1 MIKYLIAE
9 KISPHRSIDSSGN
22 LICTDAICS
31 RTGTQM
37 YAKDEIYENYTGQDK
52 DEQIAVIRTADEV
65 FDDRAM
71 ASFEN
76 VPIVI
81 DHPDEDVNTEN
92 RNDSQVGFMRDTHRG
107 KDGDEDVMLATLVI
121 TDQDTIEKVQ
131 DGTYKYLSCGYD
143 CIFSEEDGKIYQRR
157 LRGNHIAICGKPRA
171 GITRIQDSIKQ
182 TTKSIALDF
191 DDDALPIAAKTY
203 LDKFKV
209 ASKVKDSSLIIFAP
223 TDEKLQQIVKLA
235 DCKFKFKQRNLLS
248 ATDSAY
254 GQPIERN
261 TVTIRRGYHNLS
273 PAADKFKDVYVIA
286 MKESSAINIK
296 MLINCLEAM
305 YIDAYNDSKEAYQKD
320 IATVA
325 VDKYSKALQLANDF
339 KIKRKAQ
346 LNNEQLKLIGDYID
360 SIEKL
365 CEEINGNS
373 IPSTFKQ
380 DLLAMIDKYNDS
392 NTNASEESLSFNKNG
407 KPEEAEQAEE
417 SEVEEVEEPKE
428 AEETEEAENAE
439 EAEKDEDAE
448 SKDAI
453 DSIEPVTNYTV
464 IANSPEEAARLVKIA
479 RKYVKKQR

>member
-31 RTGTQM
+31 RTGEQI
-37 YAKDEIYENYTGQDK
+37 YAKNEIYENYDK
-52 DEQIAVIRTADEV
+52 PDANDEVSVFRPKEEV
-65 FDDRAM
+65 FDERAM

-76 VPIVI
+76 VPVVI

-92 RNDSQVGFMRDTHRG
+92 RNNYQVGYMRDVHQG

-121 TDQDTIEKVQ
+121 TDQDTIDKVQ

-143 CIFSEEDGKIYQRR
+143 CIFCEEDGKIVQRK

-171 GITRIQDSIKQ
+171 GITRIQDSIKPKM
-182 TTKSIALDF
+182 KSYALDF
-191 DDDALPIAAKTY
+191 EDAQTAKKAKDY

-209 ASKVKDSSLIIFAP
+209 QSIINDNVVNVFAENDDMLKKIINLVKQ
-223 TDEKLQQIVKLA
+223 KY
-235 DCKFKFKQRNLLS
+235 DCKEHKALAN
-248 ATDSAY
+248 DSAY

-286 MKESSAINIK
+286 MKESSMINIK

-320 IATVA
+320 IAAIA
-325 VDKYSKALQLANDF
+325 VEKYSKALQLATDF
-339 KIKRKAQ
+339 KIKRKSQ
-346 LNNEQLKLIGDYID
+346 LNDEQYKQ
-360 SIEKL
+360 IEKYISDIESL
-365 CEEINGNS
+365 CEEINGNA

-380 DLLAMIDKYNDS
+380 DLLAMIDKYGDS
-392 NTNASEESLSFNKNG
+392 SAQEGESSLSFNKED
-407 KPEEAEQAEE
+407 KPT
-417 SEVEEVEEPKE
+417 
-428 AEETEEAENAE
+428 ETEEDVDGE
-439 EAEKDEDAE
+439 DEDAKAPSDKE
-448 SKDAI
+448 QEDDEQDKQEQEETT
-453 DSIEPVTNYTV
+453 DSCEDSADKYTV
-464 IANSPEEAARLVKIA
+464 IADSPEEAARLVKIA
-479 RKYVKKQR
+479 RRYVKNK